1 MENII
6 ISSENLS
13 RHFKVGTV
21 TINALNAVSFAVNK
35 NEFVALMG
43 ASGSG
48 KSTLMNLIGCLD
60 SATSGSYNLNGT
72 NVKEMDENSLANIRN
87 KEIGFIFQTF
97 NLLPRYTAL
106 ENVILPLIYAGI
118 KKEERE
124 IMAKKALENVGLSD
138 RMTHKPNELSGGQR
152 QRVGIARALML
163 NPEFIVADEPV
174 SMIDASSRLS
184 ILGLLRDLQQSKN
197 ISFLYITHDIATARQ
212 FSDRIAVMFFGR
224 IVELCKSNRLVKN
237 PLHPYTKSLIEAIP
251 SANPNNLHRLRKVIP
266 RSNFHQQCTVY
277 DDKKGKVLDLHIAK
291 ISHRCRKTF
300 PKLQEIQPNHYVA
313 CHLKT

>member
-13 RHFKVGTV
+13 RQFRVGTV
-21 TINALNAVSFAVNK
+21 TINALNKVSFAVNK

-72 NVKEMDENSLANIRN
+72 NVKEMNENSLATVRN

-106 ENVILPLIYAGI
+106 ENVMLPLIYAGI

-138 RMTHKPNELSGGQR
+138 RMTHKPNELSGGER
-152 QRVGIARALML
+152 QRVAIARALVN
-163 NPEFIVADEPV
+163 NPSIILADEPTGNLD
-174 SMIDASSRLS
+174 SETS
-184 ILGLLRDLQQSKN
+184 IEIMKLFQKIHQKGN
-197 ISFLYITHDIATARQ
+197 TIIVVTHEEDIAKYA
-212 FSDRIAVMFFGR
+212 GR
-224 IVELCKSNRLVKN
+224 IIRLKDGI
-237 PLHPYTKSLIEAIP
+237 IE
-251 SANPNNLHRLRKVIP
+251 SDTLNN
-266 RSNFHQQCTVY
+266 
-277 DDKKGKVLDLHIAK
+277 
-291 ISHRCRKTF
+291 
-300 PKLQEIQPNHYVA
+300 
-313 CHLKT
+313 